1 MSKNIY
7 IETKGA
13 ESWKEFL
20 AEPDKQWKTGYSAK
34 SLAYSWESTI
44 GFPKTIKDVFKR
56 SRLDLE
62 MILGI
67 PEYKVFLDTKKAPS
81 QNDLFVLAKDEV
93 GLASIMIEGKVSE
106 SFDKLIEDWYN
117 DTQSR
122 KQRIEFLLSKLE
134 LNKGIQEIENY
145 RYQLFHR
152 TVSAILEAEKFTA
165 KKAIMIVHS
174 FSQSNEW
181 FEDFS
186 DFATLLNPKIKNAKV
201 NEIYNCGVLSSGI
214 ELYIGWVKGDK
225 EYLTK

>member
-1 MSKNIY
+1 MSKNLY

-13 ESWKEFL
+13 DSWKEFL

-34 SLAYSWESTI
+34 SLAYSWESTS
-44 GFPKTIKDVFKR
+44 GFPITFRKVFSK
-56 SRLDLE
+56 SKLDLE
-62 MILGI
+62 MLLGI

-81 QNDLFVLAKDEV
+81 QNDLFVLAKAEN
-93 GLASIMIEGKVSE
+93 GLATIMIEGKVSE
-106 SFDKLIEDWYN
+106 SFDKVIKDWYN
-117 DTQSR
+117 DTHSR
-122 KQRIEFLLSKLE
+122 KQRIEFLLEKLE
-134 LNKGIQEIENY
+134 LNKTIRGVENY

-186 DFATLLNPKIKNAKV
+186 DFVTLLNPKIKDAKV
-201 NEIYNCGVLSSGI
+201 DEIYNCGVLSSGI
-214 ELYIGWVKGDK
+214 ELYIGWIKGDK